1 MERIK
6 RFLVD
11 ESGSSEAASSVILI
25 AAVGTL
31 LVGALAI
38 YYGHVNTF
46 FTSVGGTMDT
56 MGANWGVGAG
66 S

>member
-25 AAVGTL
+25 ATVGTL
-31 LVGALAI
+31 LVGALAV
-38 YYGHVNTF
+38 YYGHVNGF
-46 FTSVGGTMDT
+46 FGSVGTAMDGMAT
-56 MGANWGVGAG
+56 NWGVA

>member
-31 LVGALAI
+31 LVGALAV
-38 YYGHVNTF
+38 YYAAVNGF
-46 FTSVGGTMDT
+46 FTKVGTAVDGYSF
-56 MGANWGVGAG
+56 GNFGAG